1 MLFLQPS
8 VIFSKHKIITEH
20 LLTEPHRPPKR
31 ILVVRTDRLG
41 DVILT
46 LPMFALLRKCYPD
59 AYLAVLL
66 RRYTGEIL
74 DGNPYINEVIWYDR
88 DGVLIPFNEMC
99 ATLRERRFDT
109 AVVVYPRLRL
119 AWLMFRSGIPVR
131 VGTGYRYYSFL
142 FNRKVY
148 EHRKDARRHELEYN
162 LSLLQKIGCA
172 VPEDFVPEF
181 YIDVPVEAD
190 TAIDQLLSEQ
200 RVAGKELAILHPGS
214 GGSAREW
221 PMRYFGTLAARLAAE
236 GFAVLVTGTTEEAQ
250 KIRAVVDA
258 SGGVAVALAGRL
270 SLKHLAA
277 LLRRANVFIANST
290 GPLHLAVAMGTPVV
304 GLYPQHPAMSATRW
318 GPYTGKKAVLVPDR
332 PLDCR
337 VCVESKTECEC
348 MASIDVERV
357 LRETLRLIRENSV
370 RGAGVHAN

>member
-1 MLFLQPS
+1 MT
-8 VIFSKHKIITEH
+8 VAHKP
-20 LLTEPHRPPKR
+20 LKR

-46 LPMFALLRKCYPD
+46 LPMFPLLRKCFPD
-59 AYLAVLL
+59 AHLAVLL

-88 DGVLIPFNEMC
+88 ESELIPFKEMC
-99 ATLRERRFDT
+99 ATLRERRFDA

-162 LSLLQKIGCA
+162 LSLLQQIGCD

-181 YIDVPVEAD
+181 YVEIPSSAD
-190 TAIDQLLSEQ
+190 AALNDILGALRLTTQ
-200 RVAGKELAILHPGS
+200 ELAIVHPGS

-221 PMRYFGTLAARLAAE
+221 PMRHFGVLAARLAAE
-236 GFAVLVTGTTEEAQ
+236 GLAVIVTGTAEEAQ
-250 KIRAVVDA
+250 KVRAVVDA
-258 SGGVAVALAGRL
+258 SGGVAIAMAGRL
-270 SLKHLAA
+270 SLKQFAA
-277 LLRRANVFIANST
+277 LIRRAKIFIANST
-290 GPLHLAVAMGTPVV
+290 GPLHLAVAIGTPVV
-304 GLYPQHPAMSATRW
+304 GLYPQHTAMSATRW
-318 GPYTGKKAVLVPDR
+318 GPYTGKKAILVPDR
-332 PLDCR
+332 PSDCR
-337 VCVESKTECEC
+337 VCVDNATECEC
-348 MASIDVERV
+348 MASIGVDRV
-357 LRETLRLIRENSV
+357 LREALRLIRHPDSQ
-370 RGAGVHAN
+370 GVDLHAN